1 MDRIL
6 NYGSVSYVSM
16 NYKLTMWK
24 QHLVI
29 KIVTEERI
37 VNLWK
42 KGTIFN
48 LNILRQVVEFKSD
61 MKPALEDW
69 LE

>member
-42 KGTIFN
+42 KGAIFN

>member
-69 LE
+69 PE

>member
-42 KGTIFN
+42 KGAIFN

-69 LE
+69 PE